1 MKVCILSHHLNY
13 DLAMNH
19 KLLSRIAWFFM
30 FILGIVFCLK
40 AIREPDLWWMYRT
53 GEWMWSNGVTY
64 TDPFSYTQEGTNWIN
79 VKWLFEIII
88 SSFKEIGGPEMVF
101 VLQAIFTGLILFFMS
116 KTTTV
121 LQKKIYPD
129 ATAPAYL
136 AIAIAGVLALISID
150 YRMIGRPEMSSHLLT
165 AVYLYL
171 FVQQH
176 KKPNSKWIYAL
187 IPLQLLWT
195 NLHEA
200 FGVGMV
206 LIMAFLGASWVE
218 YYFRKNIWGEKN
230 QQMPLVLSYASLG
243 ALAAIVVNPRGPEMW
258 LHPFN
263 IFGQLQDNKFTTE
276 LLSYQDDA
284 YWAKEAYFNLT
295 FFALAAL
302 VVVFLGLLRKRQ
314 AAPIVPKMK
323 TTNNKKAKLPKEVE
337 PWSLLDRFGLA
348 HLLIGA
354 MLFYLSLT
362 AYRNIPFFVIAAS
375 PLAALGVYAAFQL
388 LYARVKALKIAM
400 PILSIL
406 LFAGLYWGVVTNNYY
421 KWTAS
426 RDTFGL
432 QVLNSHNPV
441 AAANFIKENKIEG
454 RAFADYLSSAY
465 LLWALQPDF
474 KTYIDLRDLDIFP
487 SEFFNKYNRLLQQPK
502 LFDKEDEKYKFDY
515 VVLLRRNIE
524 VLPQLFVHL
533 QDHPN
538 YELVFVDPVAVIY
551 LKNNKRNQAVIDQYG
566 ISKGKDVY
574 QALKSATSSTL
585 PSIIN
590 KIFNPLFQTQRYGEV
605 DQNSIIAH
613 FYYAIGESERALDYA
628 QKSIDSGISDYRGY
642 EIKGLVNARYFLD
655 PETEEEKR
663 KLYAKE
669 TETAF
674 RNALTYNEKSLE
686 SLFGLGVLLMEQEKF
701 GDAIQYFQSAKVLA
715 PQHPMIQ
722 QHLNTCFQKMQKM
735 GPKEENAIPV
745 PMN

>member
-1 MKVCILSHHLNY
+1 
-13 DLAMNH
+13 MNH

-30 FILGIVFCLK
+30 FILGVVFCLK

-64 TDPFSYTQEGTNWIN
+64 EDSFSYTEEGTNWIN

-88 SSFKEIGGPEMVF
+88 TSFKAIGGPEMVF
-101 VLQAIFTGLILFFMS
+101 VLQAIFTGLILLFIT
-116 KTTTV
+116 KTTKI
-121 LQKKIYPD
+121 LQEKIYPQ
-129 ATAPAYL
+129 ASEPPYL
-136 AIAIAGVLALISID
+136 AIAIAGVFALISINF
-150 YRMIGRPEMSSHLLT
+150 RMIGRPEMSSHLLT

-171 FVQQH
+171 FALNH
-176 KKPNSKWIYAL
+176 KKPNSKWIFAL

-206 LIMAFLGASWVE
+206 LIVAFLGASWLE
-218 YYFRKNIWGEKN
+218 YYFRKNILGEKQ
-230 QQMPLVLSYASLG
+230 QQMPLRLSYASLG
-243 ALAAIVVNPRGPEMW
+243 ALVAIVVNPRGPLMW

-263 IFGQLQDNKFTTE
+263 IFGQLQENKFTTE
-276 LLSYQDDA
+276 LVSYQDEA

-295 FFALAAL
+295 FFAIAAL
-302 VVVFLGLLRKRQ
+302 VVISLGLMRNRK
-314 AAPIVPKMK
+314 AKTIGPKIK
-323 TTNNKKAKLPKEVE
+323 SSNNKNENEGRNLKSWV
-337 PWSLLDRFGLA
+337 LLDRFGLG

-362 AYRNIPFFVIAAS
+362 AYRNIPFFVIAAA
-375 PLAALGVYAAFQL
+375 PLVAIGIYGVFQL
-388 LYARVKALKIAM
+388 IFARVKVLKISL
-400 PILSIL
+400 PILVLL
-406 LFAGLYWGVVTNNYY
+406 LFAGLYWGVVSNNYY

-441 AAANFIKENKIEG
+441 GATEFIKEHKIEG
-454 RAFADYLSSAY
+454 RAFSDYLSSAY

-474 KTYIDLRDLDIFP
+474 KTYIDLRDLDIFTV
-487 SEFFNKYNRLLQQPK
+487 EFFNQYKQLLQKPA
-502 LFDKEDEKYKFDY
+502 LFDQEDETYKFDY

-524 VLPQLFVHL
+524 KVPQLFMHL
-533 QDHPN
+533 QDHSN
-538 YELVFVDPVAVIY
+538 YELVFADPVAVIY
-551 LKNNKRNQAVIDQYG
+551 LKKTESNQKLIDQYG
-566 ISKGKDVY
+566 ISNRKDVY
-574 QALKSATSSTL
+574 QALKPASSSAL
-585 PSIIN
+585 PMIIN
-590 KIFNPLFQTQRYGEV
+590 KIFNPLFQTRKYEEV
-605 DQNSIIAH
+605 DQNAFIAH
-613 FYYAIGESERALDYA
+613 FYYAVGESEIALDYA
-628 QKSIDSGISDYRGY
+628 QKSIDSGLSDYRGY

-663 KLYAKE
+663 KSYARA

-686 SLFGLGVLLMEQEKF
+686 SLFGLGVLLMEQEKY
-701 GDAIQYFQSAKVLA
+701 GEAVQYFQSAKVLA
-715 PQHPMIQ
+715 PQHPIIQ

-735 GPKEENAIPV
+735 GAQEENLIP
-745 PMN
+745 PSMN